1 MFQRKDANT
10 FDVNTDKIDTIIGK
24 NTKIEGN
31 ISSQG
36 TMRIDGLVTGKVEVE
51 GNLIVGENSKIEAD
65 IKADNISVS
74 GEIVGNL
81 TIKNQVQITSTGKVY
96 GDIEVQNLI
105 IDEGAIFDGKCKMN
119 KKAEKNAETQQKK
132 KDVK

>member
-65 IKADNISVS
+65 VKADNISVS

>member
-36 TMRIDGLVTGKVEVE
+36 TIRIDGLVTGKVEVE

-65 IKADNISVS
+65 VKADNISVS